1 MSFAAESYR
10 MNLYLERARARGDN
24 LIAVTLSGNPYVTG
38 DNTIAIPVAHR
49 CGNTRPLTYRPT
61 GTDTAAAANEVL
73 ALKAGDVIQ
82 AGLETDLISNY
93 LVDIVVISRA

>member
-10 MNLYLERARARGDN
+10 LNRYLERARANGDN
-24 LIAVTLSGNPYVTG
+24 LIAVTLSGKPHVTC

-49 CGNTRPLTYRPT
+49 GGDTRLLTYRPT
-61 GTDTAAAANEVL
+61 GTDTAAAVNKVL

-82 AGLETDLISNY
+82 AGLETDLTNSY